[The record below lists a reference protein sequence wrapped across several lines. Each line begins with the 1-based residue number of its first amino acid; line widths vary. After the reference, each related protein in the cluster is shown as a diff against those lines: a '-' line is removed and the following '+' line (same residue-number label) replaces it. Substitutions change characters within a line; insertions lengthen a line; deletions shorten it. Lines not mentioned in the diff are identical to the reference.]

1 MVVVASDSPGLRR
14 RRQFAPVVV
23 FGLIGLGLIVTQS
36 LEQKNRPYTLNFVTA
51 EDAAFAT
58 ATFGLAVLGLYLLTL
73 RPGHLTGRL
82 LLASIGIFVVAS
94 LAHALA
100 VRFLLA
106 TDGPGWIGSVAAWFA
121 TFLYAVAIG
130 VAVLIPSTW
139 PAGRVEQRWLR
150 ILAYGAIAA
159 IIALALAQALAP
171 DTLDGVASPARID
184 NPLGFEALRGPTA
197 VLSSGVV
204 LYLVAFLVLSTVD
217 LGLRTARSGRRGLTW
232 VASIV
237 AIVGFTVVGFV
248 AHSVIGDGAWF
259 AGVLALSLAGVGVL
273 ILVAVRA
280 ERRRRAVET
289 ARTEIVA
296 QREAERR
303 GLRADLHD
311 GLGPLLAALGLV
323 LDDAG
328 EAPPLTQ
335 ARTLLAEA
343 MAEVRRISRDLGPA
357 ALDDLGLVGALQK
370 QAAGLT
376 TTSGPRFVISTDP
389 NPLPTLPAA
398 VEVAVF
404 RIVGEA
410 MTNVVRH
417 ADASECSVHIK
428 ISGEGSLGR
437 QLHLEVLDDGCG
449 MSESGSGLGL
459 PSMTIRV
466 EELGGQLDVDRRA
479 PRGTVVTAMIP
490 VPA

>member
-1 MVVVASDSPGLRR
+1 VVFGGSDSPDVDR
-14 RRQFAPVVV
+14 RRQFVPVAV

-36 LEQKNRPYTLNFVTA
+36 LELRNRPYTLNFVTA

-58 ATFGLAVLGLYLLTL
+58 ATFGLAVLGLYLLIL
-73 RPGHLTGRL
+73 RPGHITGRL

-94 LAHALA
+94 LCHAVA

-106 TDGPGWIGSVAAWFA
+106 TDGPGWIGNVAAWPA
-121 TFLYAVAIG
+121 TFLYAVALG
-130 VAVLIPSTW
+130 TAVLIPSTW
-139 PAGRVEQRWLR
+139 PAGRVEQPWLR
-150 ILAYGAIAA
+150 ALMYGAITA
-159 IIALALAQALAP
+159 IIALALAQALSPA
-171 DTLDGVASPARID
+171 TLDGVASPAHID
-184 NPLGFEALRGPTA
+184 NPLGLEALRGPTA
-197 VLSSGVV
+197 ALSTCAV
-204 LYLVAFLVLSTVD
+204 LYLVAFLLASTGD
-217 LGLRTARSGRRGLTW
+217 LGLRTAQSGRRGLTW
-232 VASIV
+232 VASIM
-237 AIVGFTVVGFV
+237 AIVGLTVVGFV
-248 AHSVIGDGAWF
+248 VHNFIGDGAWF
-259 AGVLALSLAGVGVL
+259 AGMLALALTGVGVL
-273 ILVAVRA
+273 ALVAVRA
-280 ERRRRAVET
+280 ESRRRAVET

-328 EAPPLTQ
+328 TAPPLTQ

-343 MAEVRRISRDLGPA
+343 IAEVRRISRDLRPA

-376 TTSGPRFVISTDP
+376 TTSGPRFLIRTDP
-389 NPLPTLPAA
+389 APLPALPAA

-404 RIVGEA
+404 RIVSEA

-417 ADASECSVHIK
+417 AEASECLVRIEM
-428 ISGEGSLGR
+428 SGDERLR
-437 QLHLEVLDDGCG
+437 RYIRLEVLDDGSG

-459 PSMTIRV
+459 PSMAFRV
-466 EELGGQLDVDRRA
+466 EELGGQLDIGRRA
-479 PRGTVVTAMIP
+479 PRGTVVTATIP